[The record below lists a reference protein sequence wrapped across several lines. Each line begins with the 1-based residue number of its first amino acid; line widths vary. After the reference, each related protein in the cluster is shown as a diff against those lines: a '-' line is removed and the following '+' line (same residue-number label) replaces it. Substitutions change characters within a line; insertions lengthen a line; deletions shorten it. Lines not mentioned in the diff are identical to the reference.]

1 MLSSLGSVGLYWLPF
16 NCQFKNTTAAEA
28 DMVTSTLLS
37 TTGAG
42 GHSAWEQALNARQDF
57 NTVMRNYEMGYSTS
71 PPEDLRT
78 FPLAKGS

>member
-1 MLSSLGSVGLYWLPF
+1 
-16 NCQFKNTTAAEA
+16 
-28 DMVTSTLLS
+28 MVTSTLLS

-42 GHSAWEQALNARQDF
+42 GHSAGEQALNARQDF

-78 FPLAKGS
+78 IPLAKGS